1 MNLISMERVSESCA
15 LDSKSLISDDGNAD
29 FSGIKA
35 LGQHLAQ
42 KAQALFE
49 TWGFVLGV
57 QCLTDVPDV
66 FSVVLLLCSYFV
78 CDDGHVA
85 NTFSM

>member
-15 LDSKSLISDDGNAD
+15 LDSTSLISDDGNAD

-49 TWGFVLGV
+49 TWGFVFGV
-57 QCLTDVPDV
+57 QYLTDVPDV

>member
-42 KAQALFE
+42 KADCMKEYSQTEIDNFKRQKRSKKLQ
-49 TWGFVLGV
+49 GNLLNVMRK
-57 QCLTDVPDV
+57 LTK
-66 FSVVLLLCSYFV
+66 
-78 CDDGHVA
+78 
-85 NTFSM
+85 N